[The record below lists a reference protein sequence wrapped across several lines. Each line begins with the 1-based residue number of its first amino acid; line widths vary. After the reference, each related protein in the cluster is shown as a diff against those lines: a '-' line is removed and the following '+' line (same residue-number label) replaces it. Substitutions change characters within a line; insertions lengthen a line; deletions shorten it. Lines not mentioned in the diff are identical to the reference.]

1 MNAAMTNAEYRAL
14 RETVGSQAR
23 VAEVLGLNLTTI
35 QRREAGTFR
44 ISREAAA
51 AMKALANNVEYSG
64 RLVGKMGRPFA
75 KKD

>member
-1 MNAAMTNAEYRAL
+1 MNAQEYKTL
-14 RETVGSQAR
+14 RQTVGSQAR

-35 QRREAGTFR
+35 QRREAGIFR
-44 ISREAAA
+44 ITREAAN
-51 AMKALANNVEYSG
+51 AMQALAANVEYSG